1 MGMPATPE
9 SVTTLDEFFALPE
22 QSGSGRQELLDGIFV
37 VSPEAS
43 LRHQRAA
50 FQLGQLLHPALAD
63 LSDLELFTSPGDIVL
78 GPRTAV
84 QPDVFVIPR
93 PRSSSAHWRDVGL
106 PVLVVEIL
114 SPWTATRDRVAKR
127 ALYQQAGIPEY
138 WIVDLDARIIE
149 RWRPDDQRP
158 EILVENFAWRV
169 PGTEREIQVDLP
181 SFFGRVLD

>member
-22 QSGSGRQELLDGIFV
+22 QSGSGRQELLDGRFL

-50 FQLGQLLHPALAD
+50 FQLGRLIFPALAG
-63 LSDLELFTSPGDIVL
+63 LTDLELFTSPGDIIL
-78 GPRTAV
+78 SPRTVV

-93 PRSSSAHWRDVGL
+93 PRSSSVHWRGVGL

-114 SPWTATRDRVAKR
+114 SPRTATRDRVAKR

-138 WIVDLDARIIE
+138 WIVDLDARLIE

-158 EILVENFAWRV
+158 EILVENLAWRV
-169 PGTEREIQVDLP
+169 PGAERDIQLDLLT
-181 SFFGRVLD
+181 FFGRVLD

>member
-22 QSGSGRQELLDGIFV
+22 QSGSGRQELLDGHLV

-50 FQLGQLLHPALAD
+50 FQLGQLLYPALVA
-63 LSDLELFTSPGDIVL
+63 LPDLELFTSPGDIVL
-78 GPRTAV
+78 GPRTVV
-84 QPDVFVIPR
+84 QPDVFVIPW
-93 PRSSSAHWRDVGL
+93 PRSSSVHWRDVGL

-114 SPWTATRDRVAKR
+114 SPRTATRDRVGKR

-138 WIVDLDARIIE
+138 WIVDLDAWIIE

>member
-50 FQLGQLLHPALAD
+50 FQMGQLLHPALMNRA
-63 LSDLELFTSPGDIVL
+63 DLELFTSPGDIVL
-78 GPRTAV
+78 GSRTVV

-93 PRSSSAHWRDVGL
+93 PKSSSISWRNVGL

-114 SPWTATRDRVAKR
+114 SRRTAPRDRVAKR
-127 ALYQQAGIPEY
+127 ILYQHARIPEY
-138 WIVDLDARIIE
+138 WIVDLDARLIE

-158 EILVENFAWRV
+158 EILVEHLAWRI
-169 PGTEREIQVDLP
+169 PGAEQDIELDLP
-181 SFFGRVLD
+181 RFFERVLD